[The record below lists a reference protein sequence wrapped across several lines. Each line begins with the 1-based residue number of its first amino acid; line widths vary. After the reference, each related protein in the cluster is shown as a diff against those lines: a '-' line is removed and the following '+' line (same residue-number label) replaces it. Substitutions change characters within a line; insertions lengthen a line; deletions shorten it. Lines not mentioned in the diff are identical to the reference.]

1 MLLANARVTPAR
13 TPGDKD
19 GKYCARVRR
28 QAENRGAR
36 QHAAPAHG
44 VGGGGVSSDALSAAA
59 GSERRSTVAMV
70 WGVLARMLA
79 EPPAEPGLPGR
90 QAALLRGARRHL
102 EAGHAAHMHAT
113 VQANRHLARPAGP
126 EAGVYG
132 GLCPE

>member
-1 MLLANARVTPAR
+1 
-13 TPGDKD
+13 
-19 GKYCARVRR
+19 
-28 QAENRGAR
+28 
-36 QHAAPAHG
+36 
-44 VGGGGVSSDALSAAA
+44 
-59 GSERRSTVAMV
+59 MV

-126 EAGVYG
+126 EACVYG
-132 GLCPE
+132 GLCPEWLLCGLGESCCAPAAQRAAPLLPGGGTMRPEGACMPACRPAAMCCALSAGACACHPRQGSNGF